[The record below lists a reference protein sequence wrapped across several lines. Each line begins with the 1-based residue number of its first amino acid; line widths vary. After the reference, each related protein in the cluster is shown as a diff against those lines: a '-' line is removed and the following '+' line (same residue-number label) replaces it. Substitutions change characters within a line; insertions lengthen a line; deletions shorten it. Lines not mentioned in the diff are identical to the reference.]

1 MHNRA
6 NYKANL
12 RALVVSWNQAA
23 GDEDNIDFDGF
34 TDAVT
39 FSGMPLR
46 LRHRR
51 DSSGQEEAPLDAEE
65 ADEAGGVPRHFVCVQ
80 CEDSARPISTPVHAC
95 AQCEGVM
102 HGSCG
107 RGLPDDEMKRVCT
120 KCDKQGLY
128 DSGTFLS
135 RTIYQPDNPSVL
147 PVV

>member
-51 DSSGQEEAPLDAEE
+51 DSSGQEEAPSDAEE
-65 ADEAGGVPRHFVCVQ
+65 ADEAEGVPRHFVCVQ

-95 AQCEGVM
+95 TQCE
-102 HGSCG
+102 SCTAPAAEDFPMT
-107 RGLPDDEMKRVCT
+107 R
-120 KCDKQGLY
+120 
-128 DSGTFLS
+128 
-135 RTIYQPDNPSVL
+135 
-147 PVV
+147 

>member
-23 GDEDNIDFDGF
+23 GDEDNI
-34 TDAVT
+34 
-39 FSGMPLR
+39 
-46 LRHRR
+46 
-51 DSSGQEEAPLDAEE
+51 
-65 ADEAGGVPRHFVCVQ
+65 
-80 CEDSARPISTPVHAC
+80 
-95 AQCEGVM
+95 
-102 HGSCG
+102 
-107 RGLPDDEMKRVCT
+107 DDEMKRVCT

-147 PVV
+147 PVVLV

>member
-51 DSSGQEEAPLDAEE
+51 DSSGQEEADKAKR
-65 ADEAGGVPRHFVCVQ
+65 VPPHCLCVQ

-95 AQCEGVM
+95 TKCEGVM

-120 KCDKQGLY
+120 KCDQQGL
-128 DSGTFLS
+128 
-135 RTIYQPDNPSVL
+135 
-147 PVV
+147 